1 MGKTDDLFRNAFE
14 KTLLEHG
21 FSQTNNMENIYQLSW
36 NNNPDQVVTA
46 QFLVSEPIDELIH
59 GSHNG
64 NKIQAIGYFK
74 FRLPPPGVSEPEI
87 FIFGFHNL
95 PNDCVEFIII
105 PTNEMK
111 RRLRSRN
118 RSKNEDQIIELQF
131 WLMNDNTVFQ
141 TKDFSGEGEW
151 WLINGRM
158 AEDTDLD
165 YSEFLNNWDGMKM
178 T

>member
-46 QFLVSEPIDELIH
+46 QFFMSEPIDELVH

-64 NKIQAIGYFK
+64 NKIQAIGYFRFK
-74 FRLPPPGVSEPEI
+74 FPPGVSEPDFTI
-87 FIFGFHNL
+87 FVFHNL
-95 PNDCVEFIII
+95 QKDRVEFIIV
-105 PTNEMK
+105 PTAEIIS
-111 RRLRSRN
+111 RFHVRN
-118 RSKNEDQIIELQF
+118 RIINEDQVIELQF
-131 WLMNDNTVFQ
+131 WLMEDNCVFE
-141 TKDFSGEGEW
+141 TIDVSVEGEW
-151 WLINGRM
+151 WFINGRM
-158 AEDTDLD
+158 AEQTDWD
-165 YSEFLNNWDGMKM
+165 YTKFLNNWDGMKM